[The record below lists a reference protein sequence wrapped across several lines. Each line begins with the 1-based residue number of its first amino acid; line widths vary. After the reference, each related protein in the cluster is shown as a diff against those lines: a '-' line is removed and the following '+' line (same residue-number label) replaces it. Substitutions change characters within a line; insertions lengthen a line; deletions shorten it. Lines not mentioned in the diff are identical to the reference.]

1 MVGLLPILFDY
12 IQERERE
19 WGREREKEAFV
30 EFIFFVDYPF
40 WLCSTF
46 FFLNEICVK
55 FSLLTSNTS

>member
-1 MVGLLPILFDY
+1 MLIPFTGLCAMVGLLPILFNY

-46 FFLNEICVK
+46 FF
-55 FSLLTSNTS
+55 